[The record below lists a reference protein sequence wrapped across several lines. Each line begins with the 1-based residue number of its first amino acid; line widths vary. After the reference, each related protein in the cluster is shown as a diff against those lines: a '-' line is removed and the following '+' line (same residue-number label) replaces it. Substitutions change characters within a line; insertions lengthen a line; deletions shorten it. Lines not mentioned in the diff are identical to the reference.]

1 MNKMKV
7 TLAVAALLV
16 LTRYFPVYYTSNEYS
31 EFVRNATTRAR
42 SESQLKQSLLDQAQQ
57 YSLPVKDSDISF
69 NKKDGVLRV
78 TVDYSVPVNLF
89 VVNPALKFH
98 ASASGAAP
106 ILR

>member
-1 MNKMKV
+1 MKAMKV
-7 TLAVAALLV
+7 TFALIALV
-16 LTRYFPVYYTSNEYS
+16 VLVRYFPVYYNSNEYS
-31 EFVRNATTRAR
+31 EFVSSATTRVR
-42 SESQLKQSLLDQAQQ
+42 SESQLKQSLLDKAQQ

-69 NKKDGVLRV
+69 NKKDGVLQV

-106 ILR
+106 MVR